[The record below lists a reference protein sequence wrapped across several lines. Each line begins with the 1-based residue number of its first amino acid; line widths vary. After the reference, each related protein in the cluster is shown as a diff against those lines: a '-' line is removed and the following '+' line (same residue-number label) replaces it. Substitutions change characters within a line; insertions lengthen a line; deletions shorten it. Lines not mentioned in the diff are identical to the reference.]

1 MQMSN
6 KTYDT
11 LKNIALLVVPF
22 IAFLSTLCTIW
33 DVPYSQQITATLVAV
48 DTLLGAFIK
57 LASMSYE
64 EKLEEAKNLNGQD
77 SEKPN

>member
-1 MQMSN
+1 MQISN

-11 LKNIALLVVPF
+11 LKNIALLVIPF
-22 IAFLSTLCTIW
+22 IAFVSTLCTIW
-33 DVPYSQQITATLVAV
+33 DVPYSQQITATLVAL

-64 EKLEEAKNLNGQD
+64 ERLEEAKRLNGQD